1 MGGTV
6 PRRLA
11 RRPATA
17 PAGDL
22 SRILSRVTIES
33 GAPPGPLRWAVRLL
47 RGEAVAV
54 GLVAVFLVY
63 EDLTAT
69 ATDLVSALLVTA
81 FAVGGAV
88 ALWAIGAALNRR
100 RPGARAPAIVL
111 QLMLLPIGYY
121 MVQAG
126 LGWLGVPLIALGL
139 LVCGLLVN
147 PHTTRALGL
156 G

>member
-1 MGGTV
+1 M
-6 PRRLA
+6 
-11 RRPATA
+11 
-17 PAGDL
+17 
-22 SRILSRVTIES
+22 SRVTIES
-33 GAPPGPLRWAVRLL
+33 GALPGPLRGAVWLL
-47 RGEAVAV
+47 RGEAIAA
-54 GLVAVFLVY
+54 GLVAALLVY
-63 EDLTAT
+63 EDITAT

-88 ALWAIGAALNRR
+88 ALWSIGAALNRR
-100 RPGARAPAIVL
+100 RAGARAPAIVL

-121 MVQAG
+121 MLQGG

-147 PHTTRALGL
+147 PQTTRALGL